1 LLFCLL
7 QIAVPTGVFAQGMY
21 TPFGQNR
28 VQYGKF
34 EWSFLRSENFDAYH
48 YAGGKEL
55 ATFAIRTAETEL
67 NEIERIIDHR
77 LSGRIEI
84 VCYNTLSDYKQSN
97 FGIAND
103 VANTGGFSQV
113 TSNKIILYF
122 NGNRAHFAQQ
132 LRSGISLVL
141 INELLFGGNI
151 QERIQNAA
159 LLSLPDWYLFGL
171 VDYIGNK
178 WNEDHDNHLK
188 DLIISGKIKRFNRL
202 LQRHEELAGL
212 SFWKFLTDKYGV
224 EVISNMIYVTRI
236 SRNYDNALMYLTGD
250 NMKKTSKDWY
260 SYYAG
265 LYAKDDSLRTLT
277 YDSLKIKRRFQP
289 ILEQQMRV
297 SARGSHLAYTTNKN
311 GKYKVWLMDTKTAR
325 TKKIFRGGVK
335 YYQRVIDHS
344 FPVIA
349 WHPGGE
355 KLAFVTEHKG
365 KILLHTYD
373 LVTKAREKI
382 WLVKFDKVTG
392 LAYSSNERT
401 LVMSAIRKGQSDL
414 YAYDLKS
421 RKERQL
427 TNDPFDEAYPT
438 FADGGTKIIFSS
450 NRHSDSLNL
459 PPPQVLP
466 EENSF
471 DVYLYDMENQGPRLK
486 RLTYTPYI
494 NETHPIEYDNNYYA
508 YISDYNGIK
517 NRYAVRIQ
525 SEYDFTELRINY
537 TNPEKPA
544 DTLYFDQL
552 DNFGQVFVYNG
563 KSIQLDSNV
572 SSIDT
577 IVHEKDMVFTYPL
590 TDYKRGI
597 LAHDISTQTREVIDL
612 ILFNGKYSY
621 RKSPVEPD
629 VPGKG
634 SRTESYPTMARLK
647 SGKATKPFTQGKAIY
662 SDRRFMT
669 ALPSTTT
676 PTEQPKE
683 VKEKYDYYFI
693 SEFTEPGTKAEE
705 IVVRNTGVSTDKQT
719 KGIKISASRFYDVT
733 FFSDYFVAQ
742 IDNSIINTY
751 YQPITAG
758 SDNIFNPGLNSM
770 FKLGMVDLFED
781 YRLTGGFRFSFDLS
795 GIDYFITYETL
806 KRRLDQ
812 SITFYRQV
820 RNGSDGATPVRN
832 TLHELR
838 YQIKFPLNPVW
849 SLRVSTFG
857 RMDRDVFR
865 SVNNA
870 TLEKPDQF
878 TYWGGGKAELV
889 LDNSIP
895 CGLNL
900 WNGTKFKLFY
910 ERYVNLS
917 NTNVQLNAIGFDARH
932 YQKIHRQLIFATR
945 ATYNTSFGPAKVRYV
960 MGGVDNWLFPQ
971 TDNSN
976 QAPVT
981 ENYAFQALA
990 TNMRGFAQNIRNGSS
1005 FAVINNEIRWPVFAY
1020 LLNRPIRSDFIQ
1032 HFQVVPFYDIGTA
1045 WIGSDPYSEDN
1056 TFNQKI
1062 VEVAYLRATVI
1073 NVREP
1078 IVMGYGTGLRS
1089 KLLGYFMRFDIA
1101 WGIQDMEVNKKP
1113 VYHFSLSLDF

>member
-1 LLFCLL
+1 
-7 QIAVPTGVFAQGMY
+7 MY

-67 NEIERIIDHR
+67 NEIERIVDHR

-84 VCYNTLSDYKQSN
+84 ICYNTLSDYKQGN
-97 FGIAND
+97 FGVGND
-103 VANTGGFSQV
+103 NANTGGFSQV
-113 TSNKIILYF
+113 SSNKIFLYF
-122 NGNRAHFAQQ
+122 NGNRAHFEQQ
-132 LRSGISLVL
+132 LRAGLALVL

-171 VDYIGNK
+171 THYIGNR
-178 WNEDHDNHLK
+178 WNVDHDNMLK
-188 DLIISGKIKRFNRL
+188 DLIVSKKVKRFNRL
-202 LQRHEELAGL
+202 IQRNEELAGL
-212 SFWKFLTDKYGV
+212 SFWKYLVDKYGE

-236 SRNYDNALMYLTGD
+236 SRNYDNALYYLTGE

-260 SYYAG
+260 EYYSG
-265 LYAKDDSLRTLT
+265 LYAKDDSLRTLP

-289 ILEQQMRV
+289 IMEQQMRV
-297 SARGSHLAYTTNKN
+297 SSKGTHLAYTTNRN
-311 GKYKVWLMDTKTAR
+311 GKYKVWLMDAKTAKV
-325 TKKIFRGGVK
+325 KKLHKGGVK
-335 YYQRVIDHS
+335 YHQREIDHS
-344 FPVIA
+344 YPVLA

-355 KLAFVTEHKG
+355 KLAYISEHKG
-365 KILLHTYD
+365 KIYLHTYD
-373 LVTKAREKI
+373 LVTKAREKT

-392 LAYSSNERT
+392 LAYSSNDRT
-401 LVMSAIRKGQSDL
+401 LVMTAIRKGQSDL
-414 YAYDLKS
+414 YSYDLKT
-421 RKERQL
+421 RRERQL
-427 TNDPFDEAYPT
+427 TNDPFDEAYPN
-438 FADGGTKIIFSS
+438 FVDGGAKIIFSS
-450 NRHSDSLNL
+450 NRNSDSLSL
-459 PPPQVLP
+459 PAPQVMP
-466 EENSF
+466 KENNF
-471 DVYLYDMENQGPRLK
+471 DVFLYDMENQGPRLK

-494 NETHPIEYDNNYYA
+494 NETQPIEYDNNYYA
-508 YISDYNGIK
+508 YLTDYNGIK
-517 NRYAVRIQ
+517 NRYAVHLE

-537 TNPEKPA
+537 TDPEKPT
-544 DTLYFDQL
+544 DTLYFDKPE
-552 DNFGQVFVYNG
+552 DFGKTFIYNG
-563 KSIQLDSNV
+563 KTIVLDSNV

-577 IVHEKDMVFTYPL
+577 LIHEKDIVFTYPL
-590 TDYKRGI
+590 TDFKRSS
-597 LAHDISTQTREVIDL
+597 LAHDISPQTREVFDL
-612 ILFNGKYSY
+612 IQFNGKYTI
-621 RKSPVEPD
+621 RKSPAEPD

-634 SRTESYPTMARLK
+634 LKTETYPNMARLK
-647 SGKATKPFTQGKAIY
+647 SGVVNKPFTPGKVVY
-662 SDRRFMT
+662 SDRRFMQGDASAAT
-669 ALPSTTT
+669 AKQAEKPA
-676 PTEQPKE
+676 
-683 VKEKYDYYFI
+683 KEKYAYFYV
-693 SEFTEPGTKAEE
+693 SEFAEPDMKAED
-705 IVVRNTGVSTDKQT
+705 VVQRSAFAPASPAT
-719 KGIKISASRFYDVT
+719 KGIKIAPSRFYDVT

-742 IDNSIINTY
+742 LDNSVINTY
-751 YQPITAG
+751 YQPITPG
-758 SDNIFNPGLNSM
+758 SDNVFNPGLNSM

-781 YRLTGGFRFSFDLS
+781 YRLTGGFRFAFDFS
-795 GIDYFITYETL
+795 GIDYFLTYETL

-820 RNGSDGATPVRN
+820 RDGSDGNLPVRN
-832 TLHELR
+832 TSHELR
-838 YQIKFPLNPVW
+838 YQIKFPFNPVW

-857 RMDRDVFR
+857 RMDRDVYR
-865 SVNNA
+865 SVNNPS
-870 TLEKPDQF
+870 LERADQY
-878 TYWGGGKAELV
+878 TYWSGGKAELV

-895 CGLNL
+895 RGLNL
-900 WNGTKFKLFY
+900 WNGTKFKVFY
-910 ERYVNLS
+910 ERYVNIN
-917 NTNVQLNAIGFDARH
+917 NTDVQLNAIGFDFRQ

-945 ATYNTSFGPAKVRYV
+945 ATYNTSFGPAKVRYI

-1005 FAVINNEIRWPVFAY
+1005 FAVINNEIRWPVFAH

-1032 HFQVVPFYDIGTA
+1032 NFQIVPFYDIGTA
-1045 WIGSDPYSEDN
+1045 WIGRDPYSEEN
-1056 TFNQKI
+1056 TYNQKI

-1089 KLLGYFMRFDIA
+1089 KVLGYFMRFDVA
-1101 WGIQDMEVNKKP
+1101 WGVQDMEVSKKP